1 MPEIPYPR
9 GVRDLMP
16 NEALFTNELL
26 KKIES
31 VFQRFGFLTIDTPTF
46 ESLKVLKAKGGI
58 GSEDDLIYEIKDED
72 LGLRYDHT
80 VSLARYMAMHQ
91 EMPLPFK
98 RYYIGKVWR
107 KDEPQKNRY
116 REFVQADID
125 VVGGDS
131 VTNNAE
137 VVAAGASAL
146 DQIGIDYEI
155 HISDRRI
162 IEDILASMGIDPSRF
177 VEAERIIDKLDKVGM
192 DKVNELLIKSG
203 IEEETVRQ
211 LSLLI
216 GKEGTNEDRL
226 DYVHGMLKDK
236 KPAEELRQLFTLLEK
251 YNLRGKPVFDI
262 SLVRGLQYYT
272 GVVFE
277 FKDTMGKVKSSL
289 AGGGRYDK
297 LISLYSG
304 RDVPAVGVSLG
315 VDRILDLMGY
325 SSSIKKTF
333 ATVYVAYIKEKNHEY
348 ALKAANFFR
357 ANGINTDINTAKRNI
372 TNQFSYA
379 NSLKF
384 QYAAIVGDSEEKE
397 SKVKMRNLV
406 TGEESLMS
414 LDEALIMVSGKN
426 K

>member
-131 VTNNAE
+131 VINNAE
-137 VVAAGASAL
+137 AVAAAASAL

-162 IEDILASMGIDPSRF
+162 IEDIMASMGIDPSRF

-211 LSLLI
+211 LALLI

-236 KPAEELRQLFTLLEK
+236 KPAEELRQLLALLEK

-333 ATVYVAYIKEKNHEY
+333 ATVYVAYIKEKNYEY
-348 ALKAANFFR
+348 ALKVANFFR

-384 QYAAIVGDSEEKE
+384 GYAVIVGDSEEKE

-414 LDEALIMVSGKN
+414 LDEALTMVSGKN